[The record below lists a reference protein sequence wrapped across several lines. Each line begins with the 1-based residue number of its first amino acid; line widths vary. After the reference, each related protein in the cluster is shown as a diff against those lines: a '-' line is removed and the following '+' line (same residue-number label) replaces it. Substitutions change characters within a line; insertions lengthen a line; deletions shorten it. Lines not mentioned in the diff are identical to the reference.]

1 MDITDYRLTSMEEP
15 TDEQLHEL
23 MKQVAESAR
32 ESSANARRVLQ
43 EMMDK
48 TVEKIRRDR
57 LAEEEEKQQ

>member
-43 EMMDK
+43 ERMEA
-48 TVEKIRRDR
+48 TAERIRQRR
-57 LAEEEEKQQ
+57 MSKVGR